1 MRGGRW
7 IRAGA
12 IGLLIVAALHAVG
25 HFSGGPPDPA
35 AAALERSMRDYHYE
49 IMGMHPSA
57 HDITQSLS
65 LTMTVLLLFAGTIDL
80 ALFGAVATNPR
91 SMRRLAFINVLGVA
105 ALAGL
110 FAYYR
115 IPPPFVTLAVVG
127 VLFTIGLARTP
138 KT

>member
-12 IGLLIVAALHAVG
+12 VGLLVVAVLHAVG
-25 HFSGGPPDPA
+25 HFSGGPADPA
-35 AAALERSMRDYHYE
+35 AAALEKTMRDYRFE

-65 LTMTVLLLFAGTIDL
+65 LTMTVMLLFAGTIDL
-80 ALFGAVATNPR
+80 ALFGAVATDPR
-91 SMRRLAFINVLGVA
+91 AMRRLALINAVGVA
-105 ALAGL
+105 VLAAL

-115 IPPPFVTLAVVG
+115 IPPPCATLAVVG
-127 VLFTIGLARTP
+127 VLFTIGLVRTP